1 MQFMRKLHLVL
12 CSLCLTFY
20 LAQAQRVPVAWD
32 YSESWQLYGTNCDGP
47 GNPCPGLD
55 NNGTVINYAAAKFD
69 GSRDAHYVPIIQ
81 LQNYTS
87 TSLVQGAQK
96 NTINFTFTGTGG
108 AGYSGDVIALWVRS
122 YNDNKSTWSLSSA
135 SKTYADANDP
145 GGWQLLPITTGTVIS
160 GNITGTLNSYA
171 VTGSPQAAAAW
182 LNSLSTGGAVSHG
195 WMDNGSQYANYSVS
209 LTYDPSKYAG
219 WELLA
224 SLYNFQTT
232 GGGDNYMDE
241 GFQRLGVLP
250 GINKSQSVSITPITS
265 TIQLGQSVTFT
276 ASAKDANG
284 NDISSTNGGYTWT
297 GLDGLSGTTGAATAT
312 GTTTTQAVTFN
323 TVGTYTVTVS
333 SPGNSSYSPSNTA
346 KATVTVNPATTLT
359 ANIGVSINGGPY
371 QPGPG
376 PYTISV
382 GQTAT
387 ITINYFTP
395 LQNNS
400 INMYYYEG
408 MVYFLPVGG
417 MDLNSISSGNS
428 NMVNYLNDIWAL
440 DNSGWAYTVFGTPID
455 INNTYRA
462 STYTGTL
469 AFSPTSVMVP
479 NSPYTFAVYGQGF
492 TWSDGWSSPVA
503 LNTPS
508 GSAATLTLKILGA
521 PTPYTITATV
531 NPKTI
536 DSTHTYQWW
545 FAPKSLSQVIN
556 VQKP

>member
-1 MQFMRKLHLVL
+1 MAMNMRNVNIKMLCWALCCAAFLPGPLYAANSYV
-12 CSLCLTFY
+12 CSLTVPDTNNPAAIYSIAGSNDSPLQSVGAGNNGSSLLTAAFSLNINVGDKVTFEAPCQILLANQIWPVLY
-20 LAQAQRVPVAWD
+20 GNPSNQYILAQTTANYALAPNANTPQSTFSAPNGALYTTQEEQD
-32 YSESWQLYGTNCDGP
+32 SAPYYYYQFGYSPYNTYGLVSANGSHQP
-47 GNPCPGLD
+47 QSYFAPQGIIPGLNITQNVLFGSGSGD
-55 NNGTVINYAAAKFD
+55 QIYSVNDYNNNKSFT
-69 GSRDAHYVPIIQ
+69 
-81 LQNYTS
+81 YTF
-87 TSLVQGAQK
+87 
-96 NTINFTFTGTGG
+96 NN
-108 AGYSGDVIALWVRS
+108 AGYYQVYVGNFGPCAAIWITV
-122 YNDNKSTWSLSSA
+122 NSA
-135 SKTYADANDP
+135 
-145 GGWQLLPITTGTVIS
+145 Q
-160 GNITGTLNSYA
+160 
-171 VTGSPQAAAAW
+171 Q
-182 LNSLSTGGAVSHG
+182 
-195 WMDNGSQYANYSVS
+195 SQ
-209 LTYDPSKYAG
+209 T
-219 WELLA
+219 
-224 SLYNFQTT
+224 
-232 GGGDNYMDE
+232 
-241 GFQRLGVLP
+241 
-250 GINKSQSVSITPITS
+250 VSISPATD
-265 TIQLGQSVTFT
+265 TIQPGQSVTFT